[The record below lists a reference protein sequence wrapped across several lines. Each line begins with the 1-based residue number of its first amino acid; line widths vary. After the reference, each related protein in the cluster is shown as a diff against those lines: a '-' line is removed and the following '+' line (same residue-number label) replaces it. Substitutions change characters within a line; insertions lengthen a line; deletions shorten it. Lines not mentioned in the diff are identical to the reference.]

1 MTLTPKACSVHTH
14 ADLCDGRDSLE
25 AMAAAAFDAGVR
37 YYGVSCHSHTPLATD
52 EGFTLPANMM
62 EYRRQVLAVRE
73 QYRGRMEVLLGIE
86 QDSCSPQPVPDWADY
101 WIGSVH
107 NLYDP
112 KTGKYHGIDWDRERL
127 TACRDQMFGG
137 DMLALTEGY
146 YRDVAAMADRRP
158 AILGHIDLV
167 TKLNRGN
174 ALFDEDDP
182 RCRTAALEALHHT
195 DPDATLLEVNT
206 GAISRGYRDTP
217 YPAVFLL
224 REWRGMGGQIIL
236 TADAHSPETVV
247 YGYGQAAEL
256 ARAAGFRECV
266 LLTGRGWKPC
276 PL

>member
-1 MTLTPKACSVHTH
+1 MRLTPECCSVHTH
-14 ADLCDGRDSLE
+14 SVLCDGKGTLAE
-25 AMAAAAFDAGVR
+25 MAAAAYAAGVR
-37 YYGVSCHSHTPLATD
+37 FSGHSHTEIPHDAGNVLPTD
-52 EGFTLPANMM
+52 PA
-62 EYRRQVLAVRE
+62 EYRKQVLRLRTEYA
-73 QYRGRMEVLLGIE
+73 GRMEVLLGIE
-86 QDSCSPQPVPDWADY
+86 QDSQSVQPVPDWADY

-195 DPDATLLEVNT
+195 IRMPRCWRSTPAPSPGDTGTRPIRRCSFCGSGGAWEDRSSSPPTPTARKRSCTATARRRNWQERRVSGN
-206 GAISRGYRDTP
+206 
-217 YPAVFLL
+217 VF
-224 REWRGMGGQIIL
+224 
-236 TADAHSPETVV
+236 
-247 YGYGQAAEL
+247 
-256 ARAAGFRECV
+256 C
-266 LLTGRGWKPC
+266 
-276 PL
+276 

>member
-1 MTLTPKACSVHTH
+1 MNLTPECCSVHTH
-14 ADLCDGRDSLE
+14 SVLCDGKGTLAE
-25 AMAAAAFDAGVR
+25 MAAAAYAAGVR
-37 YYGVSCHSHTPLATD
+37 FFGASGHSHTEIPHDAGNVLPTD
-52 EGFTLPANMM
+52 PA
-62 EYRRQVLAVRE
+62 EYREQVLRLRTEYA
-73 QYRGRMEVLLGIE
+73 GRMEVLLGIE
-86 QDSCSPQPVPDWADY
+86 QDSQSVQPVPDWADY

-127 TACRDQMFGG
+127 IACRDQMFGG

-195 DPDATLLEVNT
+195 DPD
-206 GAISRGYRDTP
+206 
-217 YPAVFLL
+217 PAVFLL

-266 LLTGRGWKPC
+266 LLTGKGWKPC

>member
-1 MTLTPKACSVHTH
+1 MDKFDYDLPGPLAQAVLIQR
-14 ADLCDGRDSLE
+14 ADL
-25 AMAAAAFDAGVR
+25 FQQ
-37 YYGVSCHSHTPLATD
+37 HHT
-52 EGFTLPANMM
+52 
-62 EYRRQVLAVRE
+62 
-73 QYRGRMEVLLGIE
+73 
-86 QDSCSPQPVPDWADY
+86 
-101 WIGSVH
+101 
-107 NLYDP
+107 
-112 KTGKYHGIDWDRERL
+112 
-127 TACRDQMFGG
+127 
-137 DMLALTEGY
+137 
-146 YRDVAAMADRRP
+146 
-158 AILGHIDLV
+158 
-167 TKLNRGN
+167 
-174 ALFDEDDP
+174 EDDP

-266 LLTGRGWKPC
+266 LLTGRGWEPC